1 MLIIAQHHKITFV
14 FFFFSEYLLIG
25 EIPKQMFRQCYYYL
39 FLQLTCFSWGIPFM
53 EISLRINLIGHN
65 LKFGT
70 SSWYFH
76 SDF

>member
-1 MLIIAQHHKITFV
+1 MLIIAQHHKITL
-14 FFFFSEYLLIG
+14 FFFFFFFFRILTNRGDTQTNVQTMLL
-25 EIPKQMFRQCYYYL
+25 L
-39 FLQLTCFSWGIPFM
+39 FISDNTLM